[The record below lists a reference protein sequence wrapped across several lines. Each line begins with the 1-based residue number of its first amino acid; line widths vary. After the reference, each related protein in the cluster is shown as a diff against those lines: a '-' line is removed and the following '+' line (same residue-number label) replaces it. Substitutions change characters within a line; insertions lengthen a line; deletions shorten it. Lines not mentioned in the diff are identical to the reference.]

1 MVVVGAVAVGV
12 DRIAVEERADVV
24 VELDV
29 AVVQVAEEPS
39 CVVVADAG
47 LPGSDVQVQP
57 EGFR

>member
-39 CVVVADAG
+39 CVVLAAG

-57 EGFR
+57 EGFP